1 MTQTN
6 AGAGTGAAA
15 PTEPPQSNEMVLHTG
30 SLSFSSHMS
39 KEDEEMTRSA
49 LSAFKAK
56 EDEID
61 KRRMEVRERIQAQL
75 GRVEE
80 ETRRLSTIR
89 EELESMA
96 DPMRKEV
103 SMVRKKIDSVNKEL
117 KPLGSTV
124 QKKEREYKEA
134 LDTFNEKNR
143 EKVQLITKLMEME
156 QLVGESEKLRM
167 KKLEEL
173 SKSIETVLT
182 DSSLLIRFNDSNSLD
197 ELTELMDSSSSYD
210 QNDKMCDDEIQGEE
224 TSEPCLARK
233 RRKETERSSYALS
246 PKPRKLVAHRV
257 NVWEFFTQKED
268 DPTQNNCCLC
278 EFLEADESST

>member
-15 PTEPPQSNEMVLHTG
+15 TTEPPQSDEMVLHTG

-89 EELESMA
+89 EVRFYSLSLSFFFQDLELVK
-96 DPMRKEV
+96 MR
-103 SMVRKKIDSVNKEL
+103 I
-117 KPLGSTV
+117 
-124 QKKEREYKEA
+124 
-134 LDTFNEKNR
+134 
-143 EKVQLITKLMEME
+143 KVF
-156 QLVGESEKLRM
+156 
-167 KKLEEL
+167 L
-173 SKSIETVLT
+173 SFFRLFGHETVWFCF
-182 DSSLLIRFNDSNSLD
+182 I
-197 ELTELMDSSSSYD
+197 
-210 QNDKMCDDEIQGEE
+210 
-224 TSEPCLARK
+224 
-233 RRKETERSSYALS
+233 
-246 PKPRKLVAHRV
+246 
-257 NVWEFFTQKED
+257 
-268 DPTQNNCCLC
+268 
-278 EFLEADESST
+278 